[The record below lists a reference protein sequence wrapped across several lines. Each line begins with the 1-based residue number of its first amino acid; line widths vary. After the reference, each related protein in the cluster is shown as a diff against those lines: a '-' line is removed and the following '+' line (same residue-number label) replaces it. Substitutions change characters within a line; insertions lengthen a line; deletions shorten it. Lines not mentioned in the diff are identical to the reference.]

1 MRVFTDGACSANG
14 QKGAKGGYA
23 AWFPDTP
30 DWSEAHQLPD
40 THPHTNNRAELSA
53 IRLAVDILVRKGCID
68 QDIVIYSDSE
78 YSIKCLT
85 VWITGWVTRGWKTSV
100 GKDVLNRDLIEEI
113 TGSLS
118 RFKTHRF
125 VHVKAHTGGTDDL
138 SKQND
143 VVDRMARE
151 VVEGKAP
158 TPHVLADVAPGC
170 PATIMGPAVSQ
181 PVLLAWMRQNLESL
195 DAEILDKHLFKA
207 FVEICKAKKLNV
219 TRSVRQKVTHLKV
232 EVESVFIE
240 KVDTTTNEHE

>member
-23 AWFPDTP
+23 AWFPENP
-30 DWSEAHQLPD
+30 DWSEAHALPD

-53 IRLAVDILVRKGCID
+53 IRLAVDILARRGCGNE
-68 QDIVIYSDSE
+68 DIVIYSDSE

-113 TGSLS
+113 TSQLS
-118 RFKTHRF
+118 KFKTHRF

-138 SKQND
+138 SRQND
-143 VVDRMARE
+143 IVDRMARE
-151 VVEGKAP
+151 SVEGKVA
-158 TPHVLADVAPGC
+158 TPPVLQEVAPGC
-170 PATIMGPAVSQ
+170 PVSIMGPAVPQ
-181 PVLLAWMRQNLESL
+181 PVLLKWIRENLDTLNSEL
-195 DAEILDKHLFKA
+195 VDKHLLKA
-207 FVEICKAKKLNV
+207 FAEMCKEKKLNV
-219 TRSVRQKVTHLKV
+219 TKSVRQRVTHIKV

-240 KVDTTTNEHE
+240 KVVPSTNE

>member
-14 QKGAKGGYA
+14 QKGAQGGYA
-23 AWFPDTP
+23 AWFPEHP
-30 DWSEAHQLPD
+30 DWSESHKLPD

-53 IRLAVDILVRKGCID
+53 IRLAVEILVRRGCID
-68 QDIVIYSDSE
+68 EDIVIYSDSD

-113 TGSLS
+113 SGRLS

-143 VVDRMARE
+143 IVDRMARE
-151 VVEGKAP
+151 SVDGKTEAP
-158 TPHVLADVAPGC
+158 PALNEVAPGC
-170 PATIMGPAVSQ
+170 PASIMGPAVPQ
-181 PVLLAWMRQNLESL
+181 PTLLKWMRENLDSL
-195 DAEILDKHLFKA
+195 DKDTMDRHLLKA
-207 FVEICKAKKLNV
+207 FVECCKAKKLNV
-219 TRSVRQKVTHLKV
+219 SKSVRQKVTHIKV

-240 KVDTTTNEHE
+240 KVESSTNE

>member
-23 AWFPDTP
+23 AWFPETP
-30 DWSEAHQLPD
+30 DWSEAHLLPD

-53 IRLAVDILVRKGCID
+53 IRLAAEILVTKGCGD
-68 QDIVIYSDSE
+68 EDIVIYSDSE
-78 YSIKCLT
+78 YAIKCLT

-100 GKDVLNRDLIEEI
+100 GKDVLNRDLIEDI
-113 TGSLS
+113 TGRLS

-125 VHVKAHTGGTDDL
+125 VHVKAHTGGTNDL
-138 SKQND
+138 SRQND

-151 VVEGKAP
+151 CVEGKAP
-158 TPHVLADVAPGC
+158 APPVLEEVAPGC
-170 PATIMGPAVSQ
+170 PVSIMGPAIPQ
-181 PVLLAWMRQNLESL
+181 PVLIKWMRDNLDTLNPEL
-195 DAEILDKHLFKA
+195 VDKHLLKA
-207 FVEICKAKKLNV
+207 FIELCKEKKLNV

-240 KVDTTTNEHE
+240 KVVSSTNE